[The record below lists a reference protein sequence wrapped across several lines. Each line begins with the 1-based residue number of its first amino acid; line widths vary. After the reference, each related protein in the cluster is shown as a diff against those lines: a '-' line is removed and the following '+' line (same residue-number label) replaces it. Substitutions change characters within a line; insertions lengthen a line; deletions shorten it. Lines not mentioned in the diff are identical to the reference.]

1 MFAKFHN
8 SLTPFQRA
16 TLYYA
21 PLWLLGI
28 CLWNAASSSEWAFA
42 AAGLL
47 LLPALFFGGMWQR
60 QIRDPQTPRMLWS
73 QVMTAT
79 YIAWWPACLW
89 CSEAL
94 GLSGLSSTIR
104 DFAPWGLFG
113 IGLLWAIWYLELS
126 SRRIELRRIEQHLQ
140 HGDIV
145 HAATDEDSIAPPP
158 GERSWNL
165 FDPYAWYYG
174 RKNRKL
180 KQSTLVTIGYTAG
193 FWIGWSLL
201 IFALQFGGCQE
212 SADMPPGGGQYK
224 QVAQQVKI
232 QKVIRKK
239 FVINPFSAIK
249 FDVPPIDDVKLQLQE
264 VTEHAYTV
272 GYGEGTGAGFGGGKK
287 GGKIRFIRLQ
297 YDGGDWDQEFG
308 IGGDENMLLQ
318 FDILTN
324 KQHKIAENTE
334 FRSIA
339 QLANFAPEATPPFM
353 YMTGQG
359 NISLSNKDVKTLREY
374 LIDRHGMLFCD
385 NGGSRHFH
393 NQFVATMNRVLPE
406 IRPVPVPL
414 DDTIHR
420 VPYPLPF
427 LPYVA
432 PHGGKQALGWALDG
446 RWLVYYHP
454 GDIGDAWADGH
465 SGVKPEVYEACY
477 QLGTNV
483 MTYAYVERSK
493 WLLGKQQK
501 GK

>member
-1 MFAKFHN
+1 VFLQLHQR
-8 SLTPFQRA
+8 LTGLERA

-21 PLWLLGI
+21 PLWLLG
-28 CLWNAASSSEWAFA
+28 LVVWSNALTTEWGFA
-42 AAGLL
+42 VAGLL
-47 LLPALFFGGMWQR
+47 LVPAAVFAGLWVREMR
-60 QIRDPQTPRMLWS
+60 LATTPRLRWS
-73 QVMTAT
+73 GAAT
-79 YIAWWPACLW
+79 RLYVGLWPAILW
-89 CSEAL
+89 CSDAL
-94 GLSGLSSTIR
+94 ELTGLSETIR
-104 DFAPWGLFG
+104 QLAPWGLFC
-113 IGLLWAIWYLELS
+113 IGLAWTIWYLERA
-126 SRRIELRRIEQHLQ
+126 SRRIELQRINEHLA

-145 HAATDEDSIAPPP
+145 HAATDEESLAPMP
-158 GERSWNL
+158 GTRSWNP
-165 FDPYAWYYG
+165 FDPFAWYYG
-174 RKNRKL
+174 RASRKL
-180 KQSTLVTIGYTAG
+180 KQSTFVTLAYSAG
-193 FWIGWSLL
+193 FWLAWGLL
-201 IFALQFGGCQE
+201 LLALQFGGCQE
-212 SADMPPGGGQYK
+212 SADMPAGGGQYK
-224 QVAQQVKI
+224 QVAQTVKI

-318 FDILTN
+318 FDLLTN
-324 KQHKIAENTE
+324 RQHQINDKTE
-334 FRSIA
+334 FRSID
-339 QLANFAPEATPPFM
+339 QLANFAPEATPPFV

-374 LIDRHGMLFCD
+374 LIDRHGMIFAD

-393 NQFVATMNRVLPE
+393 NQFVSAMNRVLPD

-432 PHGGKQALGWALDG
+432 PHGGKQALGWSLDG

-465 SGVKPEVYEACY
+465 SGVSPEVYEACY

-483 MTYAYVERSK
+483 ITYAYVERSK
-493 WLLGKQQK
+493 WLLSKQK

>member
-1 MFAKFHN
+1 VIRDFH
-8 SLTPFQRA
+8 SRLTTFQRA

-21 PLWLLGI
+21 PAWLIGVWLWT
-28 CLWNAASSSEWAFA
+28 AASQSEWAFVI
-42 AAGLL
+42 AGLL
-47 LLPALFFGGMWQR
+47 LLPALFFGGIWQM
-60 QIRDPQTPRMLWS
+60 QIRKPNTPRIFWS
-73 QVMTAT
+73 QVMTLT
-79 YIAWWPACLW
+79 YIAWWPAILW
-89 CSEAL
+89 CSEAIGL
-94 GLSGLSSTIR
+94 TGLSETIR
-104 DFAPWGLFG
+104 QFAPWGLFS
-113 IGLLWAIWYLELS
+113 IGLAWAIWYLEAS
-126 SRRIELRRIEQHLQ
+126 SRRIELKRIEQHIAS
-140 HGDIV
+140 GDII
-145 HAATDEDSIAPPP
+145 HAATDEDSLAPPP
-158 GERSWNL
+158 GKRTWNA
-165 FDPYAWYYG
+165 FDPHAWYYG

-180 KQSTLVTIGYTAG
+180 KQSTLVTIGYSAG
-193 FWIGWSLL
+193 FWMGWAVL
-201 IFALQFGGCQE
+201 IYMLQFGGCQE

-224 QVAQQVKI
+224 QVAQRTVKI

-318 FDILTN
+318 FDLLTN
-324 KQHKIAENTE
+324 RQHKINDKTE
-334 FRSIA
+334 FRSIG
-339 QLANFAPEATPPFM
+339 QLANFAPEATPPFL

-374 LIDRHGMLFCD
+374 LIDRHGMIFCD

-393 NQFVATMNRVLPE
+393 NQFLAAMNRVLPE
-406 IRPVPVPL
+406 VRPVPVPL

-420 VPYPLPF
+420 IPYPLPF

-432 PHGGKQALGWALDG
+432 PHGGKQALGWSVDG
-446 RWLVYYHP
+446 RWVAYYHP

-493 WLLGKQQK
+493 WLMAKQK
-501 GK
+501 K

>member
-1 MFAKFHN
+1 MLRDLHQR
-8 SLTPFQRA
+8 LTTFERL
-16 TLYYA
+16 TLYYV
-21 PLWLLGI
+21 PLWLVGL
-28 CLWNAASSSEWAFA
+28 LVWTNAAATEWGFVV
-42 AAGLL
+42 AGLL
-47 LLPALFFGGMWQR
+47 LLPALALAALWQR
-60 QIRDPQTPRMLWS
+60 QIRAPGTPRIVWS
-73 QVMTAT
+73 RVMTAT
-79 YIAWWPACLW
+79 YIAVWPTLLW
-89 CSEAL
+89 GSDAL
-94 GLSGLSSTIR
+94 GLAGLSDTIR
-104 DFAPWGLFG
+104 QFAPWGLFS
-113 IGLLWAIWYLELS
+113 IGLLWTVWYLEVC
-126 SRRIELRRIEQHLQ
+126 SRQIELQRIEQHIA

-145 HAATDEDSIAPPP
+145 HAATDEDSIGPPP
-158 GERSWNL
+158 GQRRWNPL
-165 FDPYAWYYG
+165 DPHAWYYG

-180 KQSTLVTIGYTAG
+180 KQSTLVTIGYSAA
-193 FWIGWSLL
+193 FWMGWALL

-324 KQHKIAENTE
+324 RQHTINDKTE

-374 LIDRHGMLFCD
+374 LIDRHGMIFCD

-393 NQFVATMNRVLPE
+393 NQFLAAMNRVLPE
-406 IRPVPVPL
+406 VRPVPVPL

-420 VPYPLPF
+420 IPYPLPF

-432 PHGGKQALGWALDG
+432 PHGGKQALGWSIDG
-446 RWLVYYHP
+446 RWVVYYHP

-493 WLLGKQQK
+493 WLLGKQK
-501 GK
+501 K

>member
-1 MFAKFHN
+1 MFNKFHN
-8 SLTPFQRA
+8 SLTTFQRA

-21 PLWLLGI
+21 PLWLLGVW
-28 CLWNAASSSEWAFA
+28 LWNAASQFEWAFA
-42 AAGLL
+42 VAGLL
-47 LLPALFFGGMWQR
+47 LLPALFFGGVWQR
-60 QIRDPQTPRMLWS
+60 QIREPGTLRIRWS

-79 YIAWWPACLW
+79 YIAWWPVALW

-94 GLSGLSSTIR
+94 GLAGLSDTIR
-104 DFAPWGLFG
+104 QFAPWGLFG

-126 SRRIELRRIEQHLQ
+126 SRKIELRHIEQHIQ

-145 HAATDEDSIAPPP
+145 HAATDEDSIAPS
-158 GERSWNL
+158 GKRSWNL

-201 IFALQFGGCQE
+201 ILALQFGGCQE

-393 NQFVATMNRVLPE
+393 NQFIATMNRVLPE

-493 WLLGKQQK
+493 WLMGKQQK

>member
-1 MFAKFHN
+1 M
-8 SLTPFQRA
+8 
-16 TLYYA
+16 LYYS
-21 PLWLLGI
+21 PLWLLGVI
-28 CLWNAASSSEWAFA
+28 LWHLYP
-42 AAGLL
+42 AGSWVLTAVGVL
-47 LLPALFFGGMWQR
+47 LLPALLLG
-60 QIRDPQTPRMLWS
+60 IALWL
-73 QVMTAT
+73 QVRTKGTSRLVWARAMSLA
-79 YIAWWPACLW
+79 IIGSWPAFCYL
-89 CSEAL
+89 SDAL
-94 GLSGLSSTIR
+94 GITGLSAALREFS
-104 DFAPWGLFG
+104 PWIFFTL
-113 IGLLWAIWYLELS
+113 GLLWAIWYLDYASGTIETKRLS
-126 SRRIELRRIEQHLQ
+126 ERLGRGE
-140 HGDIV
+140 IV
-145 HAATDEDSIAPPP
+145 HTATDENALAPLS
-158 GERSWNL
+158 GRRSWNP
-165 FDPYAWYYG
+165 FDPHAWYYG
-174 RKNRKL
+174 RANGKL
-180 KQSTLVTIGYTAG
+180 KQSTLVSVGYSAA
-193 FWIGWSLL
+193 FWLCWSALL
-201 IFALQFGGCQE
+201 YLSTFRGCGVEE
-212 SADMPPGGGQYK
+212 SAEIPGGGGQYK
-224 QVAQQVKI
+224 QIAQPQRVKI
-232 QKVIRKK
+232 QKVVRKK
-239 FVINPFSAIK
+239 YVINPYSAIK
-249 FDVPPIDDVKLQLQE
+249 FDVPPIDQVRLQLEE
-264 VTEHAYTV
+264 VTDHAYTV
-272 GYGEGTGAGFGGGKK
+272 GYGGGDGTGGAGFGGGTK

-324 KQHKIAENTE
+324 KQHKIEKNTE

-359 NISLSNKDVKTLREY
+359 NISLANKDVKILREY
-374 LIDRHGMLFCD
+374 LIDRHGMIFCD
-385 NGGSRHFH
+385 NGGSKHFH
-393 NQFVATMNRVLPE
+393 NQFLAAMNRVLPE

-493 WLLGKQQK
+493 WLLGKQPQKK